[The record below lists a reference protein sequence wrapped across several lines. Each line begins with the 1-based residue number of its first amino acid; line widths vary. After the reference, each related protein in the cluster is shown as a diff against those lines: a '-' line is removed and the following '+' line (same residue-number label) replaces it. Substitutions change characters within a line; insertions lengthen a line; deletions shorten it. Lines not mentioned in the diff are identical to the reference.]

1 MWTCCI
7 LSWIGIVSVGALFH
21 KTYAISNKTLEL
33 SSGAIVFMITDKW
46 HLFQKASPNLES
58 YLIATG
64 YIIPPTWASHQECM
78 IMAKIR
84 VRWLFCIEIFQV
96 YIAPFLVCCPSE
108 IKFDRRFLPIANGN
122 FSIDVRTG
130 VALQG
135 TKKLVHW
142 TKILLLQSPKK

>member
-1 MWTCCI
+1 
-7 LSWIGIVSVGALFH
+7 
-21 KTYAISNKTLEL
+21 
-33 SSGAIVFMITDKW
+33 
-46 HLFQKASPNLES
+46 
-58 YLIATG
+58 
-64 YIIPPTWASHQECM
+64 
-78 IMAKIR
+78 MAKIR

-142 TKILLLQSPKK
+142 TKILLLQNPKNRIISLAKASTHPLPKIFLRSYYLLTLQENKYLADI